1 MFKYYKNNYTKRIG
15 GNMSKPLEKL
25 EKVVEDLY
33 YDKRIVSF
41 TEKKL
46 SEDTTEYTFVAKL
59 YNNPPRLESTPVEK
73 VEPTKKKVI
82 LKKELKKDVGPVKPP
97 KPPMADIVS
106 VGGY

>member
-1 MFKYYKNNYTKRIG
+1 
-15 GNMSKPLEKL
+15 MSKPLEKL

-46 SEDTTEYTFVAKL
+46 SEDTIEYTFVAKL

-73 VEPTKKKVI
+73 IEPTKKKVI
-82 LKKELKKDVGPVKPP
+82 LKKELKKEKKDVGPVKPP

>member
-1 MFKYYKNNYTKRIG
+1 
-15 GNMSKPLEKL
+15 MSGLLEKL

-33 YDKRIVSF
+33 YDKRIVSL

-46 SEDTTEYTFVAKL
+46 SEDEIEYTFIAKL
-59 YNNPPRLESTPVEK
+59 YNNPPRLEATPVEK
-73 VEPTKKKVI
+73 VETKKKVI
-82 LKKELKKDVGPVKPP
+82 LKKELKEEKKDSGPVKPP

>member
-1 MFKYYKNNYTKRIG
+1 
-15 GNMSKPLEKL
+15 MSGLLEKL

-41 TEKKL
+41 EEKQL
-46 SEDTTEYTFVAKL
+46 SEDTIEYTFVAKL

-82 LKKELKKDVGPVKPP
+82 LKKELKKEKKDVGPVKPP